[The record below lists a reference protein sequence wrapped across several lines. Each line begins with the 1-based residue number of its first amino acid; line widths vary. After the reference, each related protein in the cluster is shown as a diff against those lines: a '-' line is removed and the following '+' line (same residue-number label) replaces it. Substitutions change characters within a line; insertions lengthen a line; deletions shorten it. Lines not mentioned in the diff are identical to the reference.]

1 MTTHIKRFSEM
12 AARKVAVY
20 AKDTDEIKE
29 ILLSGRAI
37 RYNGKE
43 FLISVEKKKSASHSS
58 RPHLP
63 EFAPLYANNGDF
75 EAALEELR
83 GDGIEIQDDDM
94 GFEGWHLYRAIT
106 PTVMFRYD
114 TEHNEVIAV
123 FDEEGDLEG
132 NYTCYAHI
140 GQHSVCS
147 REWIEENTV
156 PATPSQYKP
165 LLREL
170 ETQGYK
176 KLNIVDN
183 IFKS

>member
-1 MTTHIKRFSEM
+1 MTIHIKRFNEM

-43 FLISVEKKKSASHSS
+43 FLISVEKKKSASPSN

-63 EFAPLYANNGDF
+63 EFAPLYASSDDF

-83 GDGIEIQDDDM
+83 
-94 GFEGWHLYRAIT
+94 
-106 PTVMFRYD
+106 
-114 TEHNEVIAV
+114 
-123 FDEEGDLEG
+123 
-132 NYTCYAHI
+132 
-140 GQHSVCS
+140 
-147 REWIEENTV
+147 
-156 PATPSQYKP
+156 
-165 LLREL
+165 EL
-170 ETQGYK
+170 EAQGYK